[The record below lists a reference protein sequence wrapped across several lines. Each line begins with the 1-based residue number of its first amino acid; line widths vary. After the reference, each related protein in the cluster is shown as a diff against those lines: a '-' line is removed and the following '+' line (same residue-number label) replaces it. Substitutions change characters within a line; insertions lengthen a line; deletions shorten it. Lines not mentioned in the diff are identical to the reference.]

1 MIKLKVHEKSL
12 SYSKIRR
19 QQTKQCDTV
28 LEQTITKL
36 EEEAYKRN
44 FSDAHFSHLSEEINE
59 RKFEFEKIIE
69 DCTKGAILRSKTK
82 WYNEGENNTYTV
94 VPLEFSFGMSYQTP

>member
-44 FSDAHFSHLSEEINE
+44 FSDAQFSHLS
-59 RKFEFEKIIE
+59 

>member
-19 QQTKQCDTV
+19 QQTKQRDTV

-44 FSDAHFSHLSEEINE
+44 FSDAQFSHLS
-59 RKFEFEKIIE
+59 